1 MVHQTKAWTTAA
13 SKAKKEQQKA
23 ELKCQGLEEKLGEK
37 EKELADAHAQVVQL
51 KKEKEDA
58 IDDYMDSDDF
68 KKLMDAHDDILLPE
82 QHTQGWNDA
91 FRAVLAKHPGLFAEG
106 DFQAPFLPSS
116 PPEVPASPLEIPL
129 ISPLPAETLA
139 LAEKSL
145 EETPEKTSGGSSSTD
160 GSSGSSSSEE
170 DTDTRSS

>member
-1 MVHQTKAWTTAA
+1 MR
-13 SKAKKEQQKA
+13 
-23 ELKCQGLEEKLGEK
+23 L
-37 EKELADAHAQVVQL
+37 
-51 KKEKEDA
+51 
-58 IDDYMDSDDF
+58 
-68 KKLMDAHDDILLPE
+68 
-82 QHTQGWNDA
+82 
-91 FRAVLAKHPGLFAEG
+91 RAVLAKHPGLFAEG

>member
-68 KKLMDAHDDILLPE
+68 KKLMDAHDDILLPQ

-91 FRAVLAKHPGLFAEG
+91 LRAVLAKHPGLFAIG

-116 PPEVPASPLEIPL
+116 PPEISPASPVVSL

-139 LAEKSL
+139 LAEKSPV
-145 EETPEKTSGGSSSTD
+145 ETPEKTTGGSSSSD
-160 GSSGSSSSEE
+160 DSSGSSSSEE